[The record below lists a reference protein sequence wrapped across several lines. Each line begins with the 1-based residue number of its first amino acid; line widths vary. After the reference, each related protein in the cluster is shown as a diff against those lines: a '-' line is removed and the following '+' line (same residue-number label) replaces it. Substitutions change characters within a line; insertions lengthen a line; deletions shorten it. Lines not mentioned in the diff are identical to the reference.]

1 MDDMSTAD
9 SKSTASP
16 PASDETLDGL
26 LRRAALRAPERTAII
41 DATGARTSFAA
52 LDAAASRYAVALR
65 HHFHVRGQ
73 AVAVV
78 GELTPAFAAA
88 YYGISRSGNVIVLVN
103 AVLSREALRH
113 VLATSGAVVTFT
125 SAGLAEP
132 IAALRHELPALREV
146 VVLDGALL
154 PDRLAGI
161 TAEGQENAGG
171 PTWDAADMACIQFT
185 SGTTGEPKGVR
196 LSHRNLVVNAS
207 QIAAAH
213 GLGEASVAL
222 NNLPTYHP
230 MHLNSAV
237 YATATQVLY
246 PAEDPVGAVAA
257 ANRYGATHFYSL
269 PVRLA
274 RMAAD
279 PRLPGL
285 RLETVSA
292 VFSGGSALD
301 PAAAAVLSEHWGV
314 PVVQGYGLAET
325 SPLTH
330 CDRPERPR
338 PGSVGQV
345 VAGTECRIVDVRSRV
360 ELPAGELGEVQVRGP
375 QVMRGYLG
383 QPESAHLDD
392 EGWFSTGDLGYQDEE
407 GYLFLVDRLKDV
419 FKCDNWLVA
428 PSEIERVLLSHPR
441 VVDCAV
447 ADVPVPFSGA
457 VAYGEVVL
465 AEDDDGD
472 LAELMDFVN
481 GQVPYYQRLHGL
493 QRTER
498 IPRSGNGKILRRVVR
513 HRLRERF
520 GQASPS
526 PGRAPAAEGVTR

>member
-1 MDDMSTAD
+1 MPTDGGTPPPVAD
-9 SKSTASP
+9 
-16 PASDETLDGL
+16 EFLDGL
-26 LRRAALRAPERTAII
+26 LRRAAVRAPDRTAII
-41 DATGARTSFAA
+41 DAAGGRTSFAE
-52 LDAAASRYAVALR
+52 LDAAANAIAAALR
-65 HHFHVRGQ
+65 RRLGAPRQ

-78 GELTPAFAAA
+78 SELTPAFAAA
-88 YYGISRSGNVIVLVN
+88 YYGIARSGNVIVLVN
-103 AVLSREALRH
+103 AVLSRDALRH
-113 VLATSGAVVTFT
+113 VLATSGAVLVLS
-125 SAGLAEP
+125 SAALAEP
-132 IAALRHELPALREV
+132 IASLHPELPSLRDV
-146 VVLDGALL
+146 VVLGETLVPERWADDEPASAEL
-154 PDRLAGI
+154 PPAREVTDVV
-161 TAEGQENAGG
+161 
-171 PTWDAADMACIQFT
+171 CVQFT
-185 SGTTGEPKGVR
+185 SGTTGDPKGVQ
-196 LSHRNLVVNAS
+196 LTHRNLVVNAG
-207 QIAAAH
+207 QIVDAH
-213 GLGEASVAL
+213 RLGESSVAF

-237 YATATQVLY
+237 FAAATQVLY
-246 PAEDPVGAVAA
+246 PVEDPVGAVDA

-279 PRLPGL
+279 PRLPEL
-285 RLETVSA
+285 RFQTVTA

-301 PAAAAVLSEHWGV
+301 PAAAAVLSRHWGI

-345 VAGTECRIVDVRSRV
+345 VAGTQCRIVDVHSRA
-360 ELPAGELGEVQVRGP
+360 ELPAGQLGEVQVRGP

-383 QPESAHLDD
+383 QPDSAHLDED
-392 EGWFSTGDLGYQDEE
+392 GWFSTGDLGYQDDE
-407 GYLFLVDRLKDV
+407 GYLFLVDRIKDV

-428 PSEIERVLLSHPR
+428 PSEIERVLRTHPR

-465 AEDDDGD
+465 AEGDDGD
-472 LAELMDFVN
+472 LAELMEYVN
-481 GQVPYYQRLHGL
+481 RQVPYYQRLHGL
-493 QRTER
+493 LRTER

-513 HRLRERF
+513 HRLRDRF
-520 GQASPS
+520 GQHASS
-526 PGRAPAAEGVTR
+526 LGHASVGGHAV